1 VSIWI
6 SFVSDSAG
14 YLAAAETTGT
24 DMYMAGGA
32 VNDSLYTLYVGLPSP
47 VAAPVGVADL
57 DAERN
62 TLAAKITL
70 GHLLHLLALL
80 IIE

>member
-1 VSIWI
+1 MSV
-6 SFVSDSAG
+6 SAG
-14 YLAAAETTGT
+14 HLAAAKATGT
-24 DMYMAGGA
+24 DIYVAGRA
-32 VNDSLYTLYVGLPSP
+32 VNDSLYSLYVGLPSP

-70 GHLLHLLALL
+70 GHLLHLLA
-80 IIE
+80 